1 MTWSNLT
8 RPIPSRRGVL
18 GLLLLSACGRKKIHT
33 ATPPVRA
40 SPARLPAQVP
50 APGPDSPTGPVIQQ
64 GIASWYGQPYHGR
77 RTANGETYDMETMVA
92 AHRTLPFQTWIRVR
106 NVSNGKTADVRI
118 IDRGPFVGN
127 RIIDLSHA
135 AARQID
141 LIGPGVAEVELRVIS
156 APVSPG
162 TDAFAVQVGAF
173 RQRANAERNVEL
185 MRATYGFAAMVDR
198 PGEPVLYRVLA
209 GKEPTAEAAEV
220 LARRIRTQ
228 QNTPQAFVV
237 RLDP

>member
-1 MTWSNLT
+1 MTWSNMT

-18 GLLLLSACGRKKIHT
+18 VLLLLSACGRKKIHT
-33 ATPPVRA
+33 ATLPLRP
-40 SPARLPAQVP
+40 SPARFPAQVP
-50 APGPDSPTGPVIQQ
+50 APGPDSPTGPVVQQ

-77 RTANGETYDMETMVA
+77 RTANGETYDMEAMVA

-156 APVSPG
+156 VPVSPG
-162 TDAFAVQVGAF
+162 IEAFAVQVGAF

-185 MRATYGFAAMVDR
+185 MRGTYGFAALVER
-198 PGEPVLYRVLA
+198 PGEPAMYRVLA

-228 QNTPQAFVV
+228 QNAPQAFVV